1 MTNVDE
7 KEPSPLAVHKDAW
20 SQKDLLEGIIQRYI
34 PTRSHVGG
42 LWPTWE
48 IEADQADEKLPELNS

>member
-48 IEADQADEKLPELNS
+48 IEADQADEKLP